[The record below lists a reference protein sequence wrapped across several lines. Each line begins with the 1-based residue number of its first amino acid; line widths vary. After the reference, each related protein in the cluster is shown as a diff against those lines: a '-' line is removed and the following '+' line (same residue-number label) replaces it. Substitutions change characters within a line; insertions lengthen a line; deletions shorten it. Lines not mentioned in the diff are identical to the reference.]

1 MFFRLQEKL
10 SLHQESKQTFH
21 KTTYSESHIYEY
33 RVRPSKR
40 FLGAHT
46 KHIISKLITTK
57 HIKTYLISDKT
68 YHHKTYQN
76 NQSTNLSNNITYQ
89 NITYQL
95 QNLSNYK
102 TNSKLISKIHESKIS
117 YHVNVPTIV

>member
-68 YHHKTYQN
+68 YQN

-95 QNLSNYK
+95 QNLSKHNLS
-102 TNSKLISKIHESKIS
+102 TTKLIK
-117 YHVNVPTIV
+117 T

>member
-89 NITYQL
+89 NITYQNITYQTTKRT
-95 QNLSNYK
+95 QNLLVKFMNLK
-102 TNSKLISKIHESKIS
+102 FHIM
-117 YHVNVPTIV
+117 

>member
-95 QNLSNYK
+95 QNLSKHNLS
-102 TNSKLISKIHESKIS
+102 TTKLIKLQNELKT
-117 YHVNVPTIV
+117 Y